1 MQMQPTGTFT
11 TETVISLNWMC
22 MFTLQ
27 IIILQEFKQMKDQGF
42 WNYLTDSQN
51 YAQWLQYLLYLH
63 YFNKR
68 IAKPDY
74 NIYPTESN
82 DDGTSEVFYWII
94 VNSLIL
100 VMSCLYVLF
109 YARVYESF
117 GLFVRICQGT
127 MVSMS
132 NFLIFLLFWMI
143 VFMYLFMI
151 LTGNKVESEDYQYL
165 DYLSTNLLNIFRN
178 TVGDT
183 QKPNL

>member
-1 MQMQPTGTFT
+1 M
-11 TETVISLNWMC
+11 
-22 MFTLQ
+22 
-27 IIILQEFKQMKDQGF
+27 
-42 WNYLTDSQN
+42 
-51 YAQWLQYLLYLH
+51 LYLH

-68 IAKPDY
+68 IKAPEY
-74 NIYPTESN
+74 NIYPTEAN
-82 DDGTSEVFYWII
+82 DDGSSEVFYWII

-100 VMSCLYVLF
+100 VMSCLFVLF

-151 LTGNKVESEDYQYL
+151 LTGNNVETENEGDDYEYLYL
-165 DYLSTNLLNIFRN
+165 DYLTTNLLHIFRN
-178 TVGDT
+178 TVGDV
-183 QKPNL
+183 QKPNLKYWQQRYLKGVESEEEK